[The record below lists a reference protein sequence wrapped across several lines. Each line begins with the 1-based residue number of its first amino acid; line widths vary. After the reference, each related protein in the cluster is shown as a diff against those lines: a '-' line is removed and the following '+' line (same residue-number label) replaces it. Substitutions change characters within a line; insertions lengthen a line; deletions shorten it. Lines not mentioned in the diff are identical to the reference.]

1 MSLGEVGKIA
11 IGNQDFENEGYRNV
25 MDDLNLL
32 QKDEKSLMSLLP
44 QELISQVGKCILYNK
59 LKVIKKKTK
68 CLIF

>member
-59 LKVIKKKTK
+59 LKVIKKKQ
-68 CLIF
+68 CV